1 MGFTELQSTLNTL
14 YRNFAQGNENQ
25 IEDKTTGIRITKN
38 KFTSSPV
45 ENDLPEYGGIKGID
59 TFIGYNSLAY
69 RNNHFEY
76 LIIESINT
84 AKVNGAI
91 FLVHGLNERSW
102 DKYLAWAFQ
111 LADKTGKSVI
121 LFPIAFHMNRSPEA
135 WHDSRQMSSFVDTK
149 KKFSDN
155 NENLSFANIAISER
169 LTYAPDTFFLSGYQS
184 AKDIYL
190 LSRSITEGKHPHF
203 EKDATID
210 FFGYSF
216 GAFLEEILLIANPD
230 GIFDNSKFFFFCG
243 GCVFSEFN
251 GSSKFILS
259 KSAFER
265 IRQFYVDELPIEL
278 RRSSLLSQLLNN
290 TPFGNAFRQLCTLE
304 EFNTQ
309 TKDVK
314 ARFKNNVTVIAL
326 EKDQI
331 VSRQALENTLDKTI
345 LNFVDFDYPHSHE
358 NPFPESENGISKKV
372 DAAFADFIEKAVN
385 VLAR

>member
-1 MGFTELQSTLNTL
+1 MGFTELQASLNTL
-14 YRNFAQGNENQ
+14 YKNFSLGNENQ
-25 IEDKTTGIRITKN
+25 IEDSVLGVRIIKN
-38 KFTSSPV
+38 KFTSTPV
-45 ENDLPEYGGIKGID
+45 EIDLPEYGGVKGLD

-76 LIIESINT
+76 LIVEAT
-84 AKVNGAI
+84 KATKANGAI

-102 DKYLAWAFQ
+102 NKYLAWAYQ
-111 LADKTGKSVI
+111 LAYKTGKSVI

-135 WHDSRQMSSFVDTK
+135 WHDSRQMSSFVETRK
-149 KKFSDN
+149 KYSEGNK
-155 NENLSFANIAISER
+155 NLSFANIAISER

-190 LSRSITEGKHPHF
+190 LSRAIKEGKHPLF
-203 EKDATID
+203 DKDATID

-230 GIFDNSKFFFFCG
+230 GIFNNSKFFFFCG

-290 TPFGNAFRQLCTLE
+290 TMFGNAFRQLCTLD
-304 EFNTQ
+304 EFNKQ
-309 TKDVK
+309 SDDVK
-314 ARFKNNVTVIAL
+314 TRFKNNVTVVAL
-326 EKDQI
+326 EKDEI
-331 VSRQALENTLDKTI
+331 VSRKALEKTLNKKN
-345 LNFVDFDYPHSHE
+345 LNFIDFDYPYSHE
-358 NPFPESENGISKKV
+358 NPFPETENDTSKHV
-372 DAAFADFIEKAVN
+372 DNAFSSFITKAVS
-385 VLAR
+385 VLQ